1 VTADTAIDTIAE
13 IDDPAIA
20 FEAIARKLAG
30 LTAAV
35 EGFAA
40 RQQELHA
47 RDYGPDLAK
56 VLDQHQQVWKALLT
70 LDKRPAMALTPRDI
84 AAQIE
89 AAATMVREA
98 DHPALLAA
106 EHRIDNAVQTLGQI
120 TASALSAKKQR
131 YWIASVAAAA
141 LVIGF
146 AFGTI
151 IPSRLAQA
159 APESWHWP
167 EARAAAELNRNG
179 WEAGVRLLQV
189 SSPRRLQALTDAA
202 QLSIDN
208 AGALTDC
215 RSRAGNAADSV
226 TCRVTVRRAL
236 PSGE

>member
-1 VTADTAIDTIAE
+1 
-13 IDDPAIA
+13 
-20 FEAIARKLAG
+20 
-30 LTAAV
+30 V

-56 VLDQHQQVWKALLT
+56 ILDLHQQVWAELVALA
-70 LDKRPAMALTPRDI
+70 KRPAMALTPRDI

-89 AAATMVREA
+89 AAATTVREA
-98 DHPALLAA
+98 DHRALLAA
-106 EHRIDNAVQTLGQI
+106 EHRIDNAVQALGKI
-120 TASALSAKKQR
+120 TVSALTAKKQR
-131 YWIASVAAAA
+131 YWIAGVATAA
-141 LVIGF
+141 LVVGC

-151 IPSRLAQA
+151 IPSRIAQA
-159 APESWHWP
+159 MPESWHWP
-167 EARAAAELNRNG
+167 ESRAAAELNRNG

-208 AGALTDC
+208 ARALADC